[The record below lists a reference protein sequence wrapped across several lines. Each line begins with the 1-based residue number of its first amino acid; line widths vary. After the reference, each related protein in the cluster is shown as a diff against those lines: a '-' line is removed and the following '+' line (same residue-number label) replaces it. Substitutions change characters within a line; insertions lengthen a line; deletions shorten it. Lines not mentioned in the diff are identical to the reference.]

1 MAELQ
6 AGGGPSAAEES
17 GFAAHW
23 QSTLWAMVGVQF
35 VMTMAFSMLTP
46 IMPLFLPELG
56 VHSAAA
62 IDIWAG
68 ILSGV
73 TSFIAAFASPVWG
86 RVADRHGRKLMLLR
100 SSVAIG
106 FFAALMGLSMNVWQ
120 FFAARSLMGIFAG
133 FSSSAIALVASQVP
147 EGRLGYSLG
156 G

>member
-17 GFAAHW
+17 GVAAQW
-23 QSTLWAMVGVQF
+23 RSTLWAMVGIQF

-56 VHSAAA
+56 VKTAAG

-68 ILSGV
+68 ILSG
-73 TSFIAAFASPVWG
+73 
-86 RVADRHGRKLMLLR
+86 
-100 SSVAIG
+100 VAIG